1 MELDQERQIA
11 SAGLGANRQRLF
23 TLKVLF
29 FSIQAG
35 MWSAFG
41 VLLFIRMTS
50 SVSKSLDPDVGRIL
64 WAVGASITCFAIIT
78 CVFLRRMSGRMMA
91 GCEDFGAALA
101 KFLPVMLVGLA
112 ICEMAGLFQAI
123 SLLFSEEI
131 TIPIGLF
138 LFNAILVWWLYPG
151 GTKLLR
157 IYQHFREETG

>member
-1 MELDQERQIA
+1 MELDQERQVA
-11 SAGLGANRQRLF
+11 SEGLGAIRQRLF

-35 MWSAFG
+35 MWMGFG

-78 CVFLRRMSGRMMA
+78 CVFLRRLSGRMMGA
-91 GCEDFGAALA
+91 CGDFGEALA
-101 KFLPVMLVGLA
+101 RFLPVMLVALA

-138 LFNAILVWWLYPG
+138 LINAILVWWLYPG
-151 GTKLLR
+151 GRKLLR
-157 IYQHFREETG
+157 IYEHCKRI

>member
-1 MELDQERQIA
+1 MENGQNPAVA
-11 SAGLGANRQRLF
+11 SEGFVAFQQRIF

-29 FSIQAG
+29 FSILAG
-35 MWSAFG
+35 MWMGFG

-78 CVFLRRMSGRMMA
+78 CVFLRKLSGRMMGA
-91 GCEDFGAALA
+91 CEDFGEALA
-101 KFLPVMLVGLA
+101 KFLPAMIAGLA

-131 TIPIGLF
+131 TIPIVLF
-138 LFNAILVWWLYPG
+138 LINAILVWWLYPSG
-151 GTKLLR
+151 RKLLR
-157 IYQHFREETG
+157 IYEHFQRI